1 MRALALAAVFLS
13 GVLSMGFQ
21 LLGSRLLAP
30 YFGTSLIVWAFLI
43 STFLGAFSLGSML
56 GGSISRLPPRRRRLA
71 AAAVAAV
78 SVTAFGVTALFG
90 GPILAGIDA
99 AVGDIRAAAL
109 LSCLALFLVPVLTL
123 SCWPPMVTEALASL
137 GLRPGHAAGQVYGVS
152 TIGNIAGVM
161 LTAFAL
167 IPSLRL
173 STMVVGW
180 WAMALVDAGVMLAL
194 FATVDR
200 RARGRATGSDQ
211 GGHP

>member
-1 MRALALAAVFLS
+1 MRVLALAAVFVS
-13 GVLSMGFQ
+13 GILSMGFQ

-56 GGSISRLPPRRRRLA
+56 GGSVSRLPPRRRRA
-71 AAAVAAV
+71 AALGVAAA
-78 SVTAFGVTALFG
+78 SVGAFGVTALAG
-90 GPILAGIDA
+90 RAILAGIDA
-99 AVGDIRAAAL
+99 GVGDIHLAAF

-123 SCWPPMVTEALASL
+123 SCWPPLVTEALASL

-161 LTAFAL
+161 ATAFLL
-167 IPSLRL
+167 IPNLRL

-180 WAMALVDAGVMLAL
+180 WLMALIDAAVMLAL
-194 FATVDR
+194 LAAVDR
-200 RARGRATGSDQ
+200 RVRRREGDRTD
-211 GGHP
+211 